1 MEKKQKDKSK
11 SCAVLLSDLSK
22 AFDSIMYGFLVSKIE
37 AYGFSYETL
46 KLMYNYLTDRK
57 H

>member
-1 MEKKQKDKSK
+1 MEKRQKDKSK